1 MSGISLK
8 RAGLAGAALAGAVV
22 MAGMALAQTAPAK
35 VPDFSGFFS
44 QNTSVYLPP
53 ARGGVGPVMDHPNY
67 PHQQNSPITGQ
78 LVREWVGDYSNP
90 MLKPHV
96 AAEVKRMGDVEL
108 AGGFNL
114 AAYQLCWPTGVPL
127 ILTMR
132 ENIQLLQ
139 QPDKVTIIYQRDHV
153 VRHIYLNVPH
163 PKNPRPSW
171 YGSSVG
177 HYEGDTLVVDT
188 IAMNGKARAD
198 RYGSFST
205 EQLHVTERYHL
216 ADNGQALQ
224 VDFTVEDPGTFNTA
238 WNGTQKY
245 RRTRGPFEEVVCA
258 ENNRD
263 AEADGKGEYS
273 NMPVAAKP
281 DF

>member
-1 MSGISLK
+1 MHRKTLFLRSAAMAAALFSI
-8 RAGLAGAALAGAVV
+8 GAAS
-22 MAGMALAQTAPAK
+22 AQNAPAAQ
-35 VPDFSGFFS
+35 VPDFSGYFS

-53 ARGGVGPVMDHPNY
+53 ARGGVGPVGDHPNY
-67 PHQQNSPITGQ
+67 PHQQPSPITGRE
-78 LVREWVGDYSNP
+78 VREWVGDYTNP
-90 MLKPHV
+90 NLKPHV

-132 ENIQLLQ
+132 ENMQVLQ
-139 QPDKVTIIYQRDHV
+139 EKDMVTFIYQRDHL
-153 VRHIYLNVPH
+153 VRQVRLNVPH
-163 PKNPRPSW
+163 SPNPKSSW
-171 YGSSVG
+171 YGESVG

-188 IAMNGKARAD
+188 IAQNGKTRLD

-205 EQLHVTERYHL
+205 PQVHVVERYHL
-216 ADNGQALQ
+216 ADNGQTLQ
-224 VDFTVEDPGTFNTA
+224 VDFTVDDPGSFNQP
-238 WNGTQKY
+238 WNATQKF

-273 NMPVAAKP
+273 NLPKDDTP

>member
-1 MSGISLK
+1 MNLKKSL
-8 RAGLAGAALAGAVV
+8 LEGAVV
-22 MAGMALAQTAPAK
+22 IAALLCVGGASAQNQAAPAI
-35 VPDFSGFFS
+35 PDFSGFFS

-53 ARGGVGPVMDHPNY
+53 ARGGTGPVMDHPNY

-132 ENIQLLQ
+132 ENMQILQ
-139 QPDKVTIIYQRDHV
+139 QPKQVTFIYQRDHL
-153 VRHIYLNVPH
+153 VRTVYLDVPH
-163 PKNPRPSW
+163 SKDIKPSW
-171 YGSSVG
+171 YGESVG

-188 IAMNGKARAD
+188 IGQNGKTRVD

-205 EQLHVTERYHL
+205 PALHVVERYRL
-216 ADNGQALQ
+216 VDNGQTLQ
-224 VDFTVEDPGTFNTA
+224 VDFTVEDPGSFNEP
-238 WNGTQKY
+238 WNATQKF

-263 AEADGKGEYS
+263 AEADGKGEYA
-273 NMPVAAKP
+273 NMPRDLTP